1 MAINIKFPTPRLNE
15 SQIAII
21 PFGSYCNQK
30 LALAKPGDM
39 VSFIKDKKQDV
50 RMIKQITRYRIE
62 TAEFTFIMRYV
73 FGENM
78 TISKLLADW
87 QAWSIVEGYGKKGFN
102 RDQCLVLEIC

>member
-1 MAINIKFPTPRLNE
+1 MVVNIKLPLPRLKE
-15 SQIAII
+15 SQIAVV
-21 PFGSYCNQK
+21 PFGFYCNQK
-30 LALAKPGDM
+30 LAVAKPGDK
-39 VSFIKDKKQDV
+39 VVFIQDKKRETRV
-50 RMIKQITRYRIE
+50 IKQITRYRIE

-102 RDQCLVLEIC
+102 RDQCLVLEIY